1 MPMVKPTVLIIS
13 GGSSSRMFPLNASRH
28 KGELPLGGLS
38 LIARTITELNQQG
51 FSEFVVVVSPKG
63 NKDLL
68 LEEIS
73 HQTPNVKVQLI
84 VQEDATGMGEA
95 VLSAR
100 SYLTQQQFFVIA
112 PYHFTAAAIINEC
125 LELNKPAVICTTHTD
140 SPWNYGVVKIEN
152 DRAVGVIEKPTPG
165 TEPSHQ
171 KVQACY
177 LLNEQFLDILQNTEK
192 NHYNFEI
199 ALDTL
204 MKTSEVGVIELSE
217 ALPSL
222 KYAWQLFDFQTL
234 FLTSIKET
242 QISSDAKIAPTAVL
256 DDSKGKIIIES
267 GVTIGHASRIV
278 GPVYIGKNSYVG
290 DFNLIRESTIES
302 DTTIGA
308 NTEVVRSIIF
318 EKSSI
323 HFGYLA
329 DSIIDRHVKIGAGFI
344 TANKRLDRQTI
355 STLIKDE
362 KLNTGKTNLG
372 TIIGEKAN
380 IGIKVGTMPGV
391 FIGAESKILPGST
404 LFASTTN
411 QEVVKA

>member
-177 LLNEQFLDILQNTEK
+177 LLNEQFLDI
-192 NHYNFEI
+192 
-199 ALDTL
+199 
-204 MKTSEVGVIELSE
+204 
-217 ALPSL
+217 LPSL